1 MTTPRPNRIIDHRV
15 VKGRDL
21 LPNPGNW
28 RTHPPQQREATRA
41 ALDRLGY
48 VDELKVVQTPDG
60 LLLLDGHMRA
70 EIGEDDDIPVAVV
83 DLDEEEQRIM
93 LATFDPITSMAYAD
107 LDAYARLEVASDD
120 EGLQALIDAVQNDE
134 YLPILADDQYTT
146 RGREP
151 KEETFETGNALTTVE
166 ADDYEPTSKRGQ
178 VFALGDHR
186 LMCGDATNAED
197 VTQVTDGDKPQM
209 VLTDPPY
216 CSGGFQEAGKKQG
229 SVGTRGEEMITNDV
243 LSTRGY
249 IALMSRV
256 LGNSGAGLVYVFTDW
271 RMWVTLFD
279 VTESNGYG
287 VRAMVVWDKGS
298 PGMGRGWR
306 SQHELILCGS
316 KVTQP
321 FDPHKAQGNVIQA
334 KRTGN
339 IQHATEKPVD
349 LIVTI
354 LEVSDICETVYDPFV
369 GSGTTIIAAEK
380 LGRRCYA
387 MEIEPRYV
395 DVAIR
400 RWEDFTGQKAVL
412 LESPRET
419 ASDHAPGP
427 LQPS

>member
-1 MTTPRPNRIIDHRV
+1 MTTPRPNRIVDHLV

-21 LPNPGNW
+21 LPNPANW

-107 LDAYARLEVASDD
+107 LDAYTRLQVTSDD

-151 KEETFETGNALTTVE
+151 KEEVFETGEALDVVE
-166 ADDYEPTSKRGQ
+166 IDDYQPFTKRGQ
-178 VFALGDHR
+178 VWQLGDHR
-186 LMCGDATNAED
+186 LMCGDATVDAARLLGG
-197 VTQVTDGDKPQM
+197 VAVQLL
-209 VLTDPPY
+209 LTDPPY
-216 CSGGFQEAGKKQG
+216 SSGANQEGQKRN
-229 SVGTRGEEMITNDV
+229 SSSIGTRGDV
-243 LSTRGY
+243 VIARDNLTTRGY
-249 IALMSRV
+249 LALMRQV
-256 LGNSGAGLVYVFTDW
+256 LTDCTADVAYVFTDW
-271 RMWVTLFD
+271 RMWAWTFD
-279 VTESNGYG
+279 ALEEAGYPL
-287 VRAMVVWDKGS
+287 RNMLVWDKEQM
-298 PGMGRGWR
+298 GMGLPWR
-306 SQHELILCGS
+306 SQHELIA
-316 KVTQP
+316 
-321 FDPHKAQGNVIQA
+321 FA
-334 KRTGN
+334 KRTPAVILSGKLGN
-339 IQHATEKPVD
+339 VLKCKRERHGEHPTTKPTE
-349 LIVTI
+349 LIE
-354 LEVSDICETVYDPFV
+354 LLLSNSDQGAVYDPFV

-400 RWEDFTGQKAVL
+400 RWEDFTGHKAVL

-419 ASDHAPGP
+419 ASDHAPEP
-427 LQPS
+427 PPEC